1 MNSSNDSLKVV
12 EQTLNQTQEQL
23 FLLLDPSILTNIQ
36 KQFQT
41 FSDPKVLE
49 GIKKQLRPI
58 ADPHIFADIKKN
70 LRALGDA
77 TTRADVLKQLRPI
90 SEAFEA
96 IRVEYLGRK
105 GIFAQMFK
113 ELGQLAPD
121 KRAKTGQNLNALKK
135 WVSNALEERHNELKA
150 LSEAS
155 IIAEEKVDLTLPGVY
170 HSLGHLHLL
179 TQVQQEI
186 ESIFLRMGFDVATGP
201 EIESEYYNFEALN
214 IPEDHP
220 AREEWDSF
228 YIDDSHLLRP
238 HTSPVQI
245 RVMEQTDPP
254 VRIICPGRCYRR
266 DTQDAT
272 HSPVFHQV
280 ELLWVEEGLSLAN
293 LKYVIEYFVHEFFGA
308 EYEMRLSGD
317 FFPFTEPSVQVHM
330 RSLGS
335 PDWLEL
341 GGAGMVD
348 PAVLTKVGYD
358 PEKVTGFAF
367 GFGIERMAMLR
378 YGIDDIRTFLTN
390 DLRFIEQF

>member
-1 MNSSNDSLKVV
+1 MAQLDDLRKQISLV
-12 EQTLNQTQEQL
+12 ESDLDEGLLGLTDQQTLE
-23 FLLLDPSILTNIQ
+23 
-36 KQFQT
+36 T
-41 FSDPKVLE
+41 FRIE
-49 GIKKQLRPI
+49 
-58 ADPHIFADIKKN
+58 F
-70 LRALGDA
+70 
-77 TTRADVLKQLRPI
+77 
-90 SEAFEA
+90 
-96 IRVEYLGRK
+96 LGRK
-105 GIFAQMFK
+105 GRIARLFK
-113 ELGQLAPD
+113 VLGELDAD
-121 KRAKTGQNLNALKK
+121 ARAEAGRLLNALKDHANTAFDK
-135 WVSNALEERHNELKA
+135 CRDKLQIVTLEGRITK
-150 LSEAS
+150 
-155 IIAEEKVDLTLPGVY
+155 EKVDLTLPGVY

-228 YIDDSHLLRP
+228 YIDGSHLLRP

-293 LKYVIEYFVHEFFGA
+293 LKYVIELFVREFFG
-308 EYEMRLSGD
+308 EGYKMRLSGD

-330 RSLGS
+330 RSRGS
-335 PDWLEL
+335 SDWLEL

-348 PAVLTKVGYD
+348 PAVLTNVGYD

-367 GFGIERMAMLR
+367 GFGVERMAMLR